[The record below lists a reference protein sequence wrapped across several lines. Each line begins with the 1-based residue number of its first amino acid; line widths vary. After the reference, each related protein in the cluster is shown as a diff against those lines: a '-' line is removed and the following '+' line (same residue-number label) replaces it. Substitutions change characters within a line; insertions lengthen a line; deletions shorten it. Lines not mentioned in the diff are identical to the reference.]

1 MSKQKRNNFRIEF
14 PESNSQPFLCTE
26 NCSMILTQIKMPIP
40 KHYLLF
46 CLTLLLFFQC
56 SPKVEVEGIDIDQW
70 KKDRNGCLGFRLNEI
85 EQFREVKNEFLGK
98 NNQALIKTFGRPD
111 KVELA
116 DRSQT
121 FFIYFIEPGP
131 ECNSSIKND
140 QPLKVIFRLNA
151 ISRVSE
157 VTVSTLDP

>member
-1 MSKQKRNNFRIEF
+1 
-14 PESNSQPFLCTE
+14 
-26 NCSMILTQIKMPIP
+26 MPTP
-40 KHYLLF
+40 KKNLAF
-46 CLTLLLFFQC
+46 CLSLLLFFQC
-56 SPKVEVEGIDIDQW
+56 SQKVELEGIDIDQW

-85 EQFREVKNEFLGK
+85 EQFRVVKNEFLGK

-121 FFIYFIEPGP
+121 FFIYFIEPSL
-131 ECNSSIKND
+131 ECNSKIQND
-140 QPLKVIFRLNA
+140 PPLKVIFRLNA